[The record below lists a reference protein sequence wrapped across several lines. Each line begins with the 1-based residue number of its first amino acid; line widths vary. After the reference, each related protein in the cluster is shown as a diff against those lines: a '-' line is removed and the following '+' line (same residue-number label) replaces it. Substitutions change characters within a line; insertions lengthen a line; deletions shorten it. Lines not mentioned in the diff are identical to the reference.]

1 MKFSIRDSRLVS
13 VGVASVIAVSVIGF
27 GSAAFA
33 QDSGTTPT
41 PSTQSDGTTPKDCD
55 GHGLGIGLRGL
66 LKNTGLTAQE
76 IADGKAAGLTWGQIL
91 DQYGDVT
98 AAQAKQQVLD
108 TLKSKLDQA
117 VANGKLT
124 QEQADQKLADA
135 GTKID
140 EFLNSTPGDHAEGKE
155 HGRGF
160 KSFGSLETVA
170 GVLGIDEATLR
181 QRLAAGETLAQIAGD
196 KTQAV
201 IDALTAEANAKI
213 DEAVANGKMTQEQAD
228 QAKAK
233 ASEMITK
240 FVNEG
245 GPFKG
250 IGKGFGRG
258 PKGTGAPMTPSSTL
272 TPAQQ

>member
-41 PSTQSDGTTPKDCD
+41 PSAQTDGTAPKDCD
-55 GHGLGIGLRGL
+55 GHGIGIGIRGL

-98 AAQAKQQVLD
+98 AAQAKQQALD

-124 QEQADQKLADA
+124 QEQADQRLADA

-140 EFLNSTPGDHAEGKE
+140 EFLNSQPGDLAEADG

-160 KSFGSLETVA
+160 KGFGSLETVA

-201 IDALTAEANAKI
+201 IDALTAEVNAKI
-213 DEAVANGKMTQEQAD
+213 DEAVANGKLTAD
-228 QAKAK
+228 EAAAKK
-233 ASEMITK
+233 AEAAQRITTW
-240 FVNEG
+240 VNEG
-245 GPFKG
+245 GPLKG
-250 IGKGFGRG
+250 LGKGFGRG
-258 PKGTGAPMTPSSTL
+258 PKGAGAPMTPSSTL
-272 TPAQQ
+272 TPAQ